1 MERKMELDWSE
12 QAAKLA
18 FLMLGIHFVTFW
30 EGLSWDRD
38 PAWFRLALLAAYAL
52 CLWRVDWTLWHLS
65 SRRVA
70 RSMAGYWLAATLC
83 AGAWLIWGR
92 ALAGELRRCVNNRLQ
107 CCHPA
112 LWTDFLYLLSGMAM
126 GKQCSMRLCGSCRS
140 VFPVSD
146 SLGLVCPA
154 QLSGKRGITLDLWT
168 YEREQWNSGIQ
179 TLCGVD
185 EAGAGPLAG
194 PVYAA
199 AVILPREVE
208 IPGLN
213 DSKKLTEKKREA
225 LYDLITAQAVAY
237 SVARVEAAE
246 IDEMDILNA
255 RMLAMNRAIEG
266 LPQTPD
272 LALIDGNRDHGSAVA
287 IIVPHLCIVGG
298 DGKSASIAAAS
309 ILAKVSR
316 DRYVSTEL
324 DQAYPQY
331 QFAKHKGYGTKL
343 HYEMLDRYGPCPAHR
358 KTFLKKWEARRP

>member
-1 MERKMELDWSE
+1 M
-12 QAAKLA
+12 
-18 FLMLGIHFVTFW
+18 
-30 EGLSWDRD
+30 
-38 PAWFRLALLAAYAL
+38 
-52 CLWRVDWTLWHLS
+52 
-65 SRRVA
+65 
-70 RSMAGYWLAATLC
+70 
-83 AGAWLIWGR
+83 
-92 ALAGELRRCVNNRLQ
+92 
-107 CCHPA
+107 
-112 LWTDFLYLLSGMAM
+112 
-126 GKQCSMRLCGSCRS
+126 
-140 VFPVSD
+140 
-146 SLGLVCPA
+146 
-154 QLSGKRGITLDLWT
+154 DLWT
-168 YEREQWNSGIQ
+168 YEREQWAADCEMI
-179 TLCGVD
+179 CGVD

-266 LPQTPD
+266 LSQTPD
-272 LALIDGNRDHGSAVA
+272 LALIDGNRDHGSSVA
-287 IIVPHLCIVGG
+287 ITMPHICIVGG

-343 HYEMLDRYGPCPAHR
+343 HYAMLDQYGPCPAHR